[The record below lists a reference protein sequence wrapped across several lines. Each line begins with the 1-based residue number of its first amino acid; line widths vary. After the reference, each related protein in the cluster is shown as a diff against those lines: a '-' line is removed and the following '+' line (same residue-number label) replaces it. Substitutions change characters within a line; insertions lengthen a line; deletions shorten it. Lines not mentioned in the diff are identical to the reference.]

1 MEGDEFLGGI
11 ISGVCVMM
19 LGEGV
24 LRELGGSTGKE

>member
-1 MEGDEFLGGI
+1 MEGDEVLGGSV
-11 ISGVCVMM
+11 SGVWVII